1 MSTLVP
7 QFALLSLISFFFFY
21 SWTYSGPR
29 GLSWSFSSRKKYPY
43 RRGEQ
48 EKTSGYLGL
57 ESHYHADHN
66 CQTQQIDQWH
76 VSRTCLPASIITIIS
91 FFNFFFSG
99 KVNSGKLF
107 DCITNLFPH
116 GWWKGNTITTSHTW
130 SGSKTWC
137 VQFDDYN
144 IAESFNDSSLEQ
156 SNYIP

>member
-1 MSTLVP
+1 M
-7 QFALLSLISFFFFY
+7 
-21 SWTYSGPR
+21 
-29 GLSWSFSSRKKYPY
+29 GLNL
-43 RRGEQ
+43 
-48 EKTSGYLGL
+48 TIM
-57 ESHYHADHN
+57 
-66 CQTQQIDQWH
+66 QTTTVQIDQWH
-76 VSRTCLPASIITIIS
+76 VSRTCLPAIIITIIIIIIIIII
-91 FFNFFFSG
+91 FFFSG